1 MKKTIL
7 YFSAAWCGP
16 CRTLGP
22 IMDSVANEVAWKK
35 IDVDTDTEL
44 SAKYGIRNIPSLV
57 LVDENG
63 NELGRRVGVQ
73 SKEDILSFYNG

>member
-22 IMDSVANEVAWKK
+22 IMDSIADKVAWKK